1 MTALIT
7 ILISLLGYGSP
18 SDFDGYTQDQ
28 LEKEI
33 SIAQSTS
40 NVDGGAGSFD
50 DWN

>member
-18 SDFDGYTQDQ
+18 SDFETYTQAE
-28 LEKEI
+28 LENEI
-33 SIAQSTS
+33 SIATSTTS
-40 NVDGGAGSFD
+40 ADGGAGSFD